1 MKLPVCGEACHSRPV
16 HRLTPLAIA
25 IAALLAVLVPVGL
38 TFVVLRQNAQK
49 HDLERFETGLRTAEL
64 ALHRENA
71 RMEGFLPKLQEAM
84 AVAETPAPDLP
95 VLAEWRK
102 EYPLIVAVALARKVG
117 GQWSFPFEE
126 KRSVQGRPPLWPPEG
141 DTYLRD
147 LREQSVTRVEGGR
160 WLVVRR
166 SGQEDVAL
174 VALIDG
180 PEMIR
185 RAYAEAGERFFTL
198 NFSTRSAPTEDAP
211 FRRRLQSTVLEYPAS
226 FIVNAGPRFWR
237 QSQQVMASIVFG
249 AGAILALALGAVG
262 WALARQRI
270 ELADRVAE
278 RTEELRAANEKLTLA
293 VAREQELN
301 ALKTSFVSMVSHE
314 LRTPMQ
320 IIQSSAELLDRYH
333 ERLSAEQRDQH
344 FQSINGA
351 IVRVANLTEEVLLF
365 SRLEAARLA
374 LELKPFDLDAW
385 LPTLAAELEAAHAER
400 GPVKITGRLDGE
412 IQADERLLRH
422 ILGNV
427 LGNALK
433 YSPAKAPVDLEVS
446 RDGADVVF
454 LVTDR
459 GIGIPAEDQS
469 RLFVSFHRGENA
481 RHLPGTGLGLVIV
494 KRCVELHR
502 GRITLTSQPGE
513 GTTVSIRLPLP
524 PL

>member
-1 MKLPVCGEACHSRPV
+1 V

-49 HDLERFETGLRTAEL
+49 HDLERFETGLKTADL
-64 ALHRENA
+64 ALHRENV
-71 RMEGFLPKLQEAM
+71 RLEGFLTKLQEAL
-84 AVAETPAPDLP
+84 ATAGSSAPDLP

-102 EYPLIVAVALARKVG
+102 EHPLILAVALAQKAG
-117 GQWSFPFEE
+117 NQWSFPVEE
-126 KRSVQGRPPLWPPEG
+126 KRSVPARLPLWPPEG
-141 DTYLRD
+141 DAYLRD

-160 WLVVRR
+160 WLVARR
-166 SGQEDVAL
+166 VGKGDTVFLAL
-174 VALIDG
+174 VDG
-180 PEMIR
+180 PEMLR
-185 RAYAEAGERFFTL
+185 QAYAAAGERFFTL
-198 NFSTRSAPTEDAP
+198 NFSTRSAPPEDAP
-211 FRRRLQSTVLEYPAS
+211 FRRRLQSTVLEYPAN

-249 AGAILALALGAVG
+249 AGAVLALALGAVG

-320 IIQSSAELLDRYH
+320 IIQSSAELLDRYVD
-333 ERLSAEQRDQH
+333 RLSAEQRDQH
-344 FQSINGA
+344 FQAINGA

-374 LELKPFDLDAW
+374 LELQPFDLDTW
-385 LPTLAAELEAAHAER
+385 LPTLAGELEAAHADR
-400 GPVKITGRLDGE
+400 GPVQISGRIAE
-412 IQADERLLRH
+412 PVQADERLLRH

-433 YSPAKAPVDLEVS
+433 YSPPKAPVTLEVS

-459 GIGIPAEDQS
+459 GIGIPVEDQA

-481 RHLPGTGLGLVIV
+481 RHIPGTGLGLVIV

-524 PL
+524 PI